1 MIERTLL
8 SRSRNFASI
17 VSPSITG
24 MLMSSRIKSMS
35 GSASSFVSAS
45 SPLPANVKTNS
56 PPRIC
61 LRNRWVI
68 SSSKSGSS
76 STARIRA
83 TAIARPLRLRRGQPG
98 ELRLQMIEI
107 DRLGDELD
115 GAEFVGTAAPLVVA
129 IGRDHHHRQLRPA
142 LLHLPQQGQPV
153 HAGHIDVGQNH
164 QKFGLDRPLEAI
176 ERLFA
181 GAGEMQHISSIAR
194 LAAKTLAEHVGDVG
208 LVIDHKNTHT
218 HKAPRLLVYRLRGSR
233 MVNSVKLPTAL
244 STAIVPPCCCVTMS

>member
-61 LRNRWVI
+61 LRNRWVM

-107 DRLGDELD
+107 DR
-115 GAEFVGTAAPLVVA
+115 AEFVGTAAPLVVA

-194 LAAKTLAEHVGDVG
+194 LAAKTLAE
-208 LVIDHKNTHT
+208 
-218 HKAPRLLVYRLRGSR
+218 
-233 MVNSVKLPTAL
+233 
-244 STAIVPPCCCVTMS
+244 